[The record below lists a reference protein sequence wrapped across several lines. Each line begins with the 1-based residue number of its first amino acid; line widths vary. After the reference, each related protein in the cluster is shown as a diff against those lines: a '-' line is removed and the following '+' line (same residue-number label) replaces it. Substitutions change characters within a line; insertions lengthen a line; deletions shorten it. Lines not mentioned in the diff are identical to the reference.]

1 MMINP
6 IGQMQLVNQVAFLQ
20 QELTKANAEIT
31 YLRKE
36 NLNLKTKME
45 KLNKTFV
52 EIKEEHKTE
61 IKALKSTTNSVYNS
75 NSINSNRRTSS
86 ISNNNNGKQRNSTRK
101 SRRLSSLGKEL
112 FKNNKFKLAVEEIIE
127 EKKIIDAFTTNANGR
142 PHSKS
147 YQEYLDY
154 YT

>member
-6 IGQMQLVNQVAFLQ
+6 IGQMQLVNQVTFLQ

-36 NLNLKTKME
+36 NLKLKTQM
-45 KLNKTFV
+45 
-52 EIKEEHKTE
+52 EEHKTE

-86 ISNNNNGKQRNSTRK
+86 ISNSNNGKRRSSTRK

>member
-61 IKALKSTTNSVYNS
+61 IKALKSTTNSV
-75 NSINSNRRTSS
+75 
-86 ISNNNNGKQRNSTRK
+86 
-101 SRRLSSLGKEL
+101 
-112 FKNNKFKLAVEEIIE
+112 
-127 EKKIIDAFTTNANGR
+127 
-142 PHSKS
+142 
-147 YQEYLDY
+147 
-154 YT
+154 